1 MSKRKRTKWQT
12 MSYKTPHWKLK
23 TEQHELH
30 WKLGVNSG
38 RVSSSCSTGGTVVLL
53 QLQTRIPLKTK
64 DREARIPLKT
74 KDRATR
80 TPLKTKDRATRTP
93 LKTKDQAT
101 RTSLKIKDRATQ
113 TPLKTKDRATRTP
126 LKTKDRAA
134 RTPLKTKDQATRT
147 PLKTK
152 DRATRTPLKTGGE
165 FRKGKQFLVHWCH
178 PSCCSSY
185 KPGDKSWMRKNREV
199 LTTSRTYP

>member
-1 MSKRKRTKWQT
+1 MSKWKRTKWQT

-38 RVSSSCSTGGTVVLL
+38 RVSSSRSTGGTRRVL
-53 QLQTRIPLKTK
+53 QLQ
-64 DREARIPLKT
+64 
-74 KDRATR
+74 
-80 TPLKTKDRATRTP
+80 
-93 LKTKDQAT
+93 
-101 RTSLKIKDRATQ
+101 
-113 TPLKTKDRATRTP
+113 TRTP

-134 RTPLKTKDQATRT
+134 RTPLKTKDQATRTPLKTKDQATRT

-165 FRKGKQFLVHWCH
+165 FRKGKQFLLHWCH

-185 KPGDKSWMRKNREV
+185 KPVDKSWMRKNREV
-199 LTTSRTYP
+199 FTTSRTYRSNL

>member
-1 MSKRKRTKWQT
+1 MTCNPMSKWKRTKWQT

-38 RVSSSCSTGGTVVLL
+38 RVSSSRSTGGTRRVL
-53 QLQTRIPLKTK
+53 QLQ
-64 DREARIPLKT
+64 
-74 KDRATR
+74 
-80 TPLKTKDRATRTP
+80 
-93 LKTKDQAT
+93 
-101 RTSLKIKDRATQ
+101 
-113 TPLKTKDRATRTP
+113 TRTP

-152 DRATRTPLKTGGE
+152 DQATRTPLKTKDRAARTPLKTKDRVTRTPLKTKDRATRTPLKTGGE
-165 FRKGKQFLVHWCH
+165 FRKGKQFLLHWCH

-185 KPGDKSWMRKNREV
+185 KPVDKSWMRKNREV
-199 LTTSRTYP
+199 FTTSRTYRSNL

>member
-1 MSKRKRTKWQT
+1 MSKWKRTKWQT

-38 RVSSSCSTGGTVVLL
+38 RVSSSRSTGGNRRVL
-53 QLQTRIPLKTK
+53 QLQ
-64 DREARIPLKT
+64 
-74 KDRATR
+74 
-80 TPLKTKDRATRTP
+80 
-93 LKTKDQAT
+93 
-101 RTSLKIKDRATQ
+101 
-113 TPLKTKDRATRTP
+113 TRTP

>member
-93 LKTKDQAT
+93 LKTKDRVT
-101 RTSLKIKDRATQ
+101 RN
-113 TPLKTKDRATRTP
+113 
-126 LKTKDRAA
+126 
-134 RTPLKTKDQATRT
+134 PLKTKDQATRT